1 MLSHRL
7 GRYPQLCDLEVI
19 MVKSVVGMDYQHV
32 GRTVAVSDKI
42 LHSNMHEM
50 TSFVYH
56 TNALI
61 RAFNVISSE
70 TGDSDIKIHNCVS
83 VSINIS
89 FSGPLKFDTV

>member
-1 MLSHRL
+1 
-7 GRYPQLCDLEVI
+7 

-32 GRTVAVSDKI
+32 GKIVTVSDKI
-42 LHSNMHEM
+42 LHSNVHEV

-61 RAFNVISSE
+61 RGFIIISSE
-70 TGDSDIKIHNCVS
+70 RRNFSSDTKIHNCVS

-89 FSGPLKFDTV
+89 HSGPLKFDTT